1 MASSNTR
8 FLCCLGQALDVLFF
22 AEDRHFFWVV
32 TFKNPHRDGHKKQFQ
47 CPHGLEL
54 LRGLISSHSSRMH
67 SFNALMGL
75 SCYANTQKYTKQSE
89 EFQCPLGL
97 IPHFYKLIPV
107 FIISQ
112 LIACQCP
119 LGLIPH
125 FYGDIIDIPFAQVA
139 PCQCPLGL
147 IPHFYNIWQS

>member
-1 MASSNTR
+1 MRRYTA
-8 FLCCLGQALDVLFF
+8 
-22 AEDRHFFWVV
+22 H
-32 TFKNPHRDGHKKQFQ
+32 HQFQ
-47 CPHGLEL
+47 YPHGLEL

-97 IPHFYKLIPV
+97 IPHFYKAEENDHEIDILVSMPSRAYTSFLPINTLYRYLIDFCV
-107 FIISQ
+107 NALSGLYLISTMMIMMSIGESIIM
-112 LIACQCP
+112 CQCP

-125 FYGDIIDIPFAQVA
+125 FYRKKKLYP
-139 PCQCPLGL
+139 
-147 IPHFYNIWQS
+147 